1 MHSKKNI
8 AHLNLKKMKKL
19 VLVGIAITL
28 MNFAFAQYDP
38 KALEVLEAMS
48 KKYKSITSF
57 EANLTSSLI
66 NESTNVKDE
75 FKGKITVK
83 GDKYRLEL
91 PEQQVYNNG
100 TTVWTYLPEQKEVNI
115 DNFDPKSDDLNP
127 SRIFEMYKKGF
138 KYLLTGDKMEA
149 GTSCDEID
157 LVPEKKDAQYFKIKM
172 LISKKDKSV
181 QSWTMFDRGGNRYKY
196 TITKFSPNVKVDDSF
211 FNFDIK
217 KFPGV
222 EPQDLR

>member
-1 MHSKKNI
+1 
-8 AHLNLKKMKKL
+8 MKKSIFIL
-19 VLVGIAITL
+19 IGIAMGNLAI
-28 MNFAFAQYDP
+28 AQYDP
-38 KALEVLEAMS
+38 KALEILEAMG
-48 KKYKSITSF
+48 KKYRAFTSF
-57 EANLTSSLI
+57 EANLTTSMI
-66 NESTNVKDE
+66 NESAGVKDE

-91 PEQQVYNNG
+91 EEQQVYNNG
-100 TTVWTYLPEQKEVNI
+100 TTVWTYLPSEKEVNI
-115 DNFDPKSDDLNP
+115 DNFDPKSEDLNP
-127 SRIFEMYKKGF
+127 TKIFEMYKKGF
-138 KYLLTGDKMEA
+138 KYLLTGEKTEA

-196 TITKFSPNVKVDDSF
+196 AITKFTPNIKVEDVF
-211 FNFDIK
+211 FNFDTK

-222 EPQDLR
+222 NVNDLRL

>member
-1 MHSKKNI
+1 MKNSLF
-8 AHLNLKKMKKL
+8 A
-19 VLVGIAITL
+19 LVG
-28 MNFAFAQYDP
+28 AFLIKTAAAQYDP

-48 KKYKSITSF
+48 KKYKAISSF
-57 EANLTSSLI
+57 EANMTSTLV
-66 NESTNVKDE
+66 NESAGVKDE
-75 FKGKITVK
+75 FKAKITVK

-115 DNFDPKSDDLNP
+115 DNFDPKSEDLNP
-127 SRIFEMYKKGF
+127 SKFYEMYKKGF
-138 KYLLTGDKMEA
+138 KYILIGDKTDD
-149 GTSCDEID
+149 GTLCDEID

-181 QSWTMFDRGGNRYKY
+181 SSWTMFDRGGNRYRY
-196 TITKFSPNVKVDDSF
+196 VITKFTPNIKVEDTF
-211 FNFDIK
+211 FTFDKK

-222 EPQDLR
+222 REEDLR

>member
-1 MHSKKNI
+1 
-8 AHLNLKKMKKL
+8 MKKSIFAL
-19 VLVGIAITL
+19 LGVLFITSS
-28 MNFAFAQYDP
+28 FAQYDP

-48 KKYKSITSF
+48 KKYKAITAF
-57 EANLTSSLI
+57 EANLTSTLL
-66 NESTNVKDE
+66 NESAGVKDE

-127 SRIFEMYKKGF
+127 SKIFEMYKKGF
-138 KYLLTGDKMEA
+138 KYILMGDKNE
-149 GTSCDEID
+149 GGVLCDEID

-181 QSWTMFDRGGNRYKY
+181 NSWTMFDRGGNRYKY
-196 TITKFSPNVKVDDSF
+196 VITKFTPNVKVDDSF
-211 FNFDIK
+211 FNFDKK

-222 EPQDLR
+222 REEDLR

>member
-1 MHSKKNI
+1 
-8 AHLNLKKMKKL
+8 MKKA
-19 VLVGIAITL
+19 VFALVG
-28 MNFAFAQYDP
+28 AFFIEASVAQYDP

-48 KKYKSITSF
+48 KKYKSIGAF
-57 EANLTSSLI
+57 EANLTSTLV
-66 NESTNVKDE
+66 NESAGVKDE

-100 TTVWTYLPEQKEVNI
+100 TTVWTYLPANKEVNI

-127 SRIFEMYKKGF
+127 SKIFEMYKKGF
-138 KYLLTGDKMEA
+138 KYLLIGDKTEA
-149 GTSCDEID
+149 GVVCDEID

-172 LISKKDKSV
+172 MISKKDKSV
-181 QSWTMFDRGGNRYKY
+181 ASWTMFDRGGNRYKY
-196 TITKFSPNVKVDDSF
+196 IITKFTPNVKVDDSYF
-211 FNFDIK
+211 AFDVK

-222 EPQDLR
+222 EAVDLR

>member
-1 MHSKKNI
+1 MKNS
-8 AHLNLKKMKKL
+8 L
-19 VLVGIAITL
+19 
-28 MNFAFAQYDP
+28 FALIGALIIKTAAAQYDP

-48 KKYKSITSF
+48 KKYKSISSF
-57 EANLTSSLI
+57 EANLTSTLV
-66 NESTNVKDE
+66 NESAGVKDE

-100 TTVWTYLPEQKEVNI
+100 TTIWTYLPEQKEVNV

-127 SRIFEMYKKGF
+127 SKIFEMYKKGF
-138 KYLLTGDKMEA
+138 KYILIGDKSDE
-149 GTSCDEID
+149 GNLCDEID

-181 QSWTMFDRGGNRYKY
+181 SSWTMFDRGGNRYKY
-196 TITKFSPNVKVDDSF
+196 IITKFTPNIKVEDSF
-211 FNFDIK
+211 FNFDKK

-222 EPQDLR
+222 REEDLR

>member
-1 MHSKKNI
+1 MKNSLF
-8 AHLNLKKMKKL
+8 A
-19 VLVGIAITL
+19 LVG
-28 MNFAFAQYDP
+28 AFLIKTAAAQYDP

-48 KKYKSITSF
+48 KKYKAISSF
-57 EANLTSSLI
+57 EANLTSSLV
-66 NESTNVKDE
+66 NESAGVKDE

-100 TTVWTYLPEQKEVNI
+100 TTIWTYLPEQKEVNV

-127 SRIFEMYKKGF
+127 SKIFEMYKKGF
-138 KYLLTGDKMEA
+138 KYILIGDKTDE
-149 GTSCDEID
+149 GTLCDEID

-172 LISKKDKSV
+172 LISKRDKSV
-181 QSWTMFDRGGNRYKY
+181 TSWTMFDRGGNRYKY
-196 TITKFSPNVKVDDSF
+196 VITKFTPNIKVEDSF
-211 FNFDIK
+211 FNFDKK

-222 EPQDLR
+222 REEDLR